1 VTLFGSRKGKTLLQA
16 GDILFPM
23 TPDAAAPPH
32 SLATASGLLL
42 GTTAAAMVLGALL
55 GWALGS
61 WALGLLIGMLVG
73 IAAVYLVYA
82 RSEAK

>member
-1 VTLFGSRKGKTLLQA
+1 
-16 GDILFPM
+16 
-23 TPDAAAPPH
+23 
-32 SLATASGLLL
+32 
-42 GTTAAAMVLGALL
+42 MVLGALL

-73 IAAVYLVYA
+73 IPASIAAVYLVYA